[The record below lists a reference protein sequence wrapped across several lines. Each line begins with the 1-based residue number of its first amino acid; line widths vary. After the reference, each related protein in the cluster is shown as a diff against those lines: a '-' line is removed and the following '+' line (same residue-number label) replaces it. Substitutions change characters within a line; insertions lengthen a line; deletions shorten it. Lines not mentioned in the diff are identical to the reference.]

1 MFYGLS
7 YAKKTQIIP
16 TYNNLLTT
24 IFLYAKICPK
34 QVLGLIFNLRTR
46 CKMKLR
52 NPFKGLTKKEW
63 IILSCSLII
72 VLVSNLLAKNP
83 SIFTV
88 LGTLVGATA
97 LIFIARGDFFGQI
110 LCILFAILYSIT
122 SIQYKYWGEVI
133 TYLGMSAPIALVS
146 VITWIKN
153 PYKEDKSVV
162 KIQKL
167 NKRTIIIVFLLTVI
181 VTSAFY
187 FILKAF
193 NTPNLITS
201 TLSITTSFLASTLML
216 LRSPYYAVAYG
227 LNDVVLIIL
236 WIMAS
241 ITDLGYLPMVACF
254 VTFLFNDTYG
264 FISWSTREKSQAK
277 NL

>member
-1 MFYGLS
+1 
-7 YAKKTQIIP
+7 
-16 TYNNLLTT
+16 
-24 IFLYAKICPK
+24 
-34 QVLGLIFNLRTR
+34 
-46 CKMKLR
+46 MKLR

-72 VLVSNLLAKNP
+72 VSVSNLLAKNP

-167 NKRTIIIVFLLTVI
+167 NKRTIIIVFLLTAI

>member
-1 MFYGLS
+1 M
-7 YAKKTQIIP
+7 
-16 TYNNLLTT
+16 
-24 IFLYAKICPK
+24 KI
-34 QVLGLIFNLRTR
+34 
-46 CKMKLR
+46 R

-63 IILSCSLII
+63 IILTTSLII
-72 VLVSNLLAKNP
+72 VLVSNLLAKDP
-83 SIFTV
+83 SFFTV
-88 LGTLVGATA
+88 LATLVGASA

-110 LCILFAILYSIT
+110 LCIIFAILYSIT
-122 SIQYKYWGEVI
+122 SIQYRYWGEVI

-153 PYKEDKSVV
+153 PYKEEKAVV

-167 NKRTIIIVFLLTVI
+167 SKRTICIVLLLTAI

-193 NTPNLITS
+193 NTPNLLIS

-216 LRSPYYAVAYG
+216 LRSPYYAVIYG

-254 VTFLFNDTYG
+254 VTFLLNDTYG
-264 FISWSTREKSQAK
+264 FISWRKREKLQAK

>member
-1 MFYGLS
+1 
-7 YAKKTQIIP
+7 
-16 TYNNLLTT
+16 
-24 IFLYAKICPK
+24 
-34 QVLGLIFNLRTR
+34 
-46 CKMKLR
+46 
-52 NPFKGLTKKEW
+52 
-63 IILSCSLII
+63 
-72 VLVSNLLAKNP
+72 
-83 SIFTV
+83 
-88 LGTLVGATA
+88 
-97 LIFIARGDFFGQI
+97 
-110 LCILFAILYSIT
+110 
-122 SIQYKYWGEVI
+122 
-133 TYLGMSAPIALVS
+133 MSAPIALVS

-153 PYKEDKSVV
+153 PYKEYKSVV

-167 NKRTIIIVFLLTVI
+167 NKRTIIIVFLLTAI

>member
-1 MFYGLS
+1 
-7 YAKKTQIIP
+7 
-16 TYNNLLTT
+16 
-24 IFLYAKICPK
+24 
-34 QVLGLIFNLRTR
+34 
-46 CKMKLR
+46 
-52 NPFKGLTKKEW
+52 
-63 IILSCSLII
+63 
-72 VLVSNLLAKNP
+72 
-83 SIFTV
+83 
-88 LGTLVGATA
+88 
-97 LIFIARGDFFGQI
+97 
-110 LCILFAILYSIT
+110 
-122 SIQYKYWGEVI
+122 
-133 TYLGMSAPIALVS
+133 MSAPIALVS

-167 NKRTIIIVFLLTVI
+167 NKRTIIIVFLLTII